1 MTSTY
6 EDIQHQQKQQRYFT
20 CEGPHD
26 PTPYILKVKRVH
38 DTNIGIQK
46 RYSMTTSKPISDS
59 NVCSINNVKSSND
72 SPDVNGRN
80 ETFAATIVKSFS
92 ENDLR
97 IFSNPNQSSCISS
110 SYTSCNNTNTDN
122 NHNNINTTSNVGPIR
137 ADYVTIE
144 AESKLGCNYSTR
156 SSGINSFRKK
166 IIHQNSVIHNH
177 SPTTDTNTIVVV
189 PSMDLDGDE
198 LKRISKGVDL
208 YEERQLYHLL
218 LLSDPSFRVVFL
230 STRPICQDVVRYYLT
245 LDNCS
250 DFVLNDRLSRL
261 FLLTPGDIDC
271 SMSKL
276 SDKVVKDHK
285 LIATMKEIVKRVSHG
300 ESAAG
305 LNVFCGSDTADDLA
319 SQLGLRLL
327 EASGSTLYYGSK
339 QGR

>member
-1 MTSTY
+1 
-6 EDIQHQQKQQRYFT
+6 
-20 CEGPHD
+20 
-26 PTPYILKVKRVH
+26 
-38 DTNIGIQK
+38 
-46 RYSMTTSKPISDS
+46 MTTSKPVLDS
-59 NVCSINNVKSSND
+59 NVCSIHNVKSSND
-72 SPDVNGRN
+72 TPN
-80 ETFAATIVKSFS
+80 IVKSFS

-97 IFSNPNQSSCISS
+97 IFCNPNQSSCTSSSHISS
-110 SYTSCNNTNTDN
+110 DNANKVNDRNNT
-122 NHNNINTTSNVGPIR
+122 NTTSNVGPIR

-144 AESKLGCNYSTR
+144 AESKMGCYYNTR
-156 SSGINSFRKK
+156 SNGLNSFRKK
-166 IIHQNSVIHNH
+166 IFHQNSVIHNH

-198 LKRISKGVDL
+198 LKRISKGVDI

-218 LLSDPSFRVVFL
+218 LLSDPSFRIVFL
-230 STRPICQDVVRYYLT
+230 STHPICQDVVRYYLT

-271 SMSKL
+271 TMSKL
-276 SDKVVKDHK
+276 SDKVVKDHN
-285 LIATMKEIVKRVSHG
+285 LIATIKEIVKRVSHG

-327 EASGSTLYYGSK
+327 EASGNTLYYGSK